1 MVYHLRVSE
10 PNLILTGIRPAF
22 PVTHG
27 EASVDLVIE
36 GDRIA
41 EVVPSGTAAVA
52 HPEAVV
58 EDGRGM
64 LALPGLINAHAHV
77 DKSWWGRE
85 WVPYGGEATTQGRI
99 AHERA
104 HRDEL
109 GIPSARGAEL
119 VLREFLRHGTTATRS
134 HVDVDLGLGLKA
146 VEDVLTAAD
155 NLGGAVEVELV
166 AFPQD
171 GVVRRPGVLK
181 LLEEAVA
188 LGARNIGGLDPAG
201 IDRDPVAQ
209 LDGLFD
215 IVDRTGAGLDIH
227 LHDPNELGAFQ
238 LELIIDRTLA
248 VGAQG
253 RVNIAHGFAIGDT
266 KGVAQQELLHRLAEA
281 GISWTTVAPV
291 RTQPLPWRA
300 MSEGGIRLGLGTD
313 GIRDLWNP
321 FGDGDLL
328 KVALTFARL
337 HGMHND
343 EDLARA
349 VSLATGEAAAFVHR
363 SHHGLEV
370 GDRADVVLVDAQNV
384 QDALVRDPR
393 RELVIAGGRV
403 VARAGELTI

>member
-1 MVYHLRVSE
+1 MSE
-10 PNLILTGIRPAF
+10 PNLILTGILPAF
-22 PVTHG
+22 RVAHG
-27 EASVDLVIE
+27 ETAVDLAIE
-36 GDRIA
+36 GERIV
-41 EVVPSGTAAVA
+41 EVLPSGTAVVA
-52 HPEAVV
+52 HPDAVV

-119 VLREFLRHGTTATRS
+119 VLREFLRQGTTATRS

-171 GVVRRPGVLK
+171 GVIRRPGVLK

-188 LGARNIGGLDPAG
+188 LGAKNIGGLDPAG

-253 RVNIAHGFAIGDT
+253 RVNIAHGFALGDT
-266 KGVAQQELLHRLAEA
+266 KGAVQQELLHRLAEA

-291 RTQPLPWRA
+291 RTRPLPWRA
-300 MSEGGIRLGLGTD
+300 MLEGGIRLGLGTD

-328 KVALTFARL
+328 KVALTFAQL
-337 HGMHND
+337 HGMHDD

-349 VSLATGEAAAFVHR
+349 VSLATSEAAAFVHR
-363 SHHGLEV
+363 SHHGLEG

-384 QDALVRDPR
+384 QDALVRGPR